1 VEKGVRQGCPLSPT
15 LFNIY
20 LADIEEEMRKGRGG
34 VKIGEER
41 VWTIEYAD
49 DILLVAEEEEA
60 LRDMIRRV
68 KRYLERKKLVIS
80 SEKSKV
86 MVFKNKGGREKERY
100 WWWGKERLE
109 EVKTY
114 KYLGYVMN
122 RSGGEVEHIK
132 ERIRRARVA
141 MGWVW
146 SYGERKFKGDVR
158 WRLKLFDSIVKGIL
172 YYGVEIWRYKEW
184 KEIEAIQEKYLR
196 WVLGLEWNTPGY
208 IVREELKRKKMRV
221 ETGWRAGRWEER
233 IQKGEGGEI
242 GRLCMLERRK
252 EEGECDMKEWTRE
265 SIERRD
271 YLWRGGL
278 SEESLNEYGEDKW
291 EKVRDRDIEVD
302 EQERGERIRR
312 SKTCRKYNKVYGI
325 PEYIRRCGRKEGKKM
340 VRIARWRCGNEERGN
355 KYWLKEE
362 ERKCRL
368 CRKEREEVEHLKREC
383 EYVKDKRSRWIEV
396 LNEDGRGQEW
406 MEMIERAREERERES
421 ARAREREGRVSE

>member
-114 KYLGYVMN
+114 KYLGYVMS

-172 YYGVEIWRYKEW
+172 YYGVEIWGYKEW

-208 IVREELKRKKMRV
+208 IVREELKRNKMRV
-221 ETGWRAGRWEER
+221 ETGWRAGR
-233 IQKGEGGEI
+233 
-242 GRLCMLERRK
+242 
-252 EEGECDMKEWTRE
+252 
-265 SIERRD
+265 
-271 YLWRGGL
+271 
-278 SEESLNEYGEDKW
+278 
-291 EKVRDRDIEVD
+291 
-302 EQERGERIRR
+302 
-312 SKTCRKYNKVYGI
+312 
-325 PEYIRRCGRKEGKKM
+325 
-340 VRIARWRCGNEERGN
+340 
-355 KYWLKEE
+355 
-362 ERKCRL
+362 
-368 CRKEREEVEHLKREC
+368 
-383 EYVKDKRSRWIEV
+383 
-396 LNEDGRGQEW
+396 
-406 MEMIERAREERERES
+406 
-421 ARAREREGRVSE
+421 

>member
-1 VEKGVRQGCPLSPT
+1 MRQGCPLSPT

-172 YYGVEIWRYKEW
+172 YYGVEIWGYKEW

-278 SEESLNEYGEDKW
+278 
-291 EKVRDRDIEVD
+291 
-302 EQERGERIRR
+302 
-312 SKTCRKYNKVYGI
+312 RKFK
-325 PEYIRRCGRKEGKKM
+325 
-340 VRIARWRCGNEERGN
+340 
-355 KYWLKEE
+355 
-362 ERKCRL
+362 
-368 CRKEREEVEHLKREC
+368 
-383 EYVKDKRSRWIEV
+383 
-396 LNEDGRGQEW
+396 
-406 MEMIERAREERERES
+406 
-421 ARAREREGRVSE
+421 